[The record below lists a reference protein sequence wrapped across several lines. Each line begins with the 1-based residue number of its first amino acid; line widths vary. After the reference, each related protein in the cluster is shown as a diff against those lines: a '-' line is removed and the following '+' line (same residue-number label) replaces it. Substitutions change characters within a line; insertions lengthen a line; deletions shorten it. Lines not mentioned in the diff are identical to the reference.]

1 MKKLLFILFSITIL
15 SSISSSQVL
24 IHVKGKYSHG
34 DKTLTKKDFVKILKS
49 SQIANEYYQRS
60 QKQKNWAMALGLT
73 SVAAIVGGGTLLLYD
88 LDKNYF
94 ARGISKDFKGGVAS
108 IIGGCISGT
117 IAIFLKV
124 RSKKSFKKSIQVYNK
139 KTKTDISEEYKIDI
153 SILGNSGGITYSF

>member
-94 ARGISKDFKGGVAS
+94 ARGISKDFKGGVVF
-108 IIGGCISGT
+108 IIGGCILGT

-124 RSKKSFKKSIQVYNK
+124 RSKRVLKNQ
-139 KTKTDISEEYKIDI
+139 YKYII
-153 SILGNSGGITYSF
+153 KRRKLI

>member
-15 SSISSSQVL
+15 SSISSSQEL

-34 DKTLTKKDFVKILKS
+34 DKTATKKQFVKILKS

-60 QKQKNWAMALGLT
+60 QKQNKWALALGLT
-73 SVAAIVGGGTLLLYD
+73 SAAAIVGGGTLLLYD

-94 ARGISKDFKGGVAS
+94 TRGISKDFKGGVAS

-117 IAIFLKV
+117 IAILLKV
-124 RSKKSFKKSIQVYNK
+124 RSKQSYKKSIQVYNEN
-139 KTKTDISEEYKIDI
+139 TERDISEKYKIDI
-153 SILGNSGGITYSF
+153 SILGNGGSITYSF